1 MIAFVKDATLPS
13 KIQVGSRLYD
23 VLGFYNVQGPTK
35 DGVSKW
41 KADKAKVVLQESG
54 KEAIVT
60 DWPMKVYKPLTEY
73 KEWK

>member
-1 MIAFVKDATLPS
+1 MIAFVKDAALPL

-41 KADKAKVVLQESG
+41 KADKAKVVLQENG

>member
-1 MIAFVKDATLPS
+1 MIAFVKDATLPL
-13 KIQVGSRLYD
+13 KIQVGARLYN
-23 VLGFYNVQGPTK
+23 VLGFYNVQGVVK

-41 KADKAKVVLQESG
+41 KADRSKVVLQESG

>member
-1 MIAFVKDATLPS
+1 
-13 KIQVGSRLYD
+13 
-23 VLGFYNVQGPTK
+23 
-35 DGVSKW
+35 
-41 KADKAKVVLQESG
+41 LQESG

>member
-1 MIAFVKDATLPS
+1 
-13 KIQVGSRLYD
+13 
-23 VLGFYNVQGPTK
+23 VLGFYNVQGVVK

-41 KADKAKVVLQESG
+41 KADKTKVVLQQKD

>member
-13 KIQVGSRLYD
+13 KIQVGARLYD
-23 VLGFYNVQGPTK
+23 VLGFYNVQGVVK

-41 KADKAKVVLQESG
+41 KADRSKVVLQESG

>member
-1 MIAFVKDATLPS
+1 MTAFVKDATLPS
-13 KIQVGSRLYD
+13 KIQVGARLYD
-23 VLGFYNVQGPTK
+23 VLGFYNVQGVVK

-41 KADKAKVVLQESG
+41 KADRSKVVLQEKD